1 MEKIK
6 IKNSNLWS
14 IFRGSF
20 IAVSISLMLIL
31 LFALLIKFLNINENL
46 IMPINQI
53 IKIVSI
59 FFGVFLTFNF
69 FNKNKGFIKGFLIG
83 IIYTIL
89 AYLIFSI
96 LAGKFSFTLTSLT
109 DMLFG
114 GIIGGLSGIIVV
126 NLKNR

>member
-59 FFGVFLTFNF
+59 FFGVFLTFNSY
-69 FNKNKGFIKGFLIG
+69 NKNKGFIKGFLIG